1 MNMPTCR
8 DIGRQHHFCP
18 GPQQNYSLDQ
28 AWYEEEE
35 ARCSCPPENFL
46 WYCLYQAQN
55 CSNPQPHPPSSSL
68 DSPTVSVTESTVF
81 HEACF
86 HIHTDLEVITDFA
99 GTDCTWQIP
108 KGSSYCHDSLRW
120 TGRQMRMLKY
130 VFLLCRSTAFRLHLG
145 EVMKRHRFKGLFGN
159 QRKVKK
165 LDICSSTTC
174 FRCQRMK

>member
-55 CSNPQPHPPSSSL
+55 CSNPPPVIVLGQSNCLGNRINSISWSL
-68 DSPTVSVTESTVF
+68 LSYSYRSWG
-81 HEACF
+81 H
-86 HIHTDLEVITDFA
+86 HRDFA